1 MSDKPEEKEP
11 QTKVEQSKVDEFN
24 GVFFSTSVKIHDPNT
39 EEVLVQLRGDI

>member
-1 MSDKPEEKEP
+1 MSDKPEDTEP
-11 QTKVEQSKVDEFN
+11 QVKVEQSKIDEFN

>member
-1 MSDKPEEKEP
+1 MSEKPEDKKP
-11 QTKVEQSKVDEFN
+11 QETVELPKVDEFN

>member
-1 MSDKPEEKEP
+1 MSEKPEDNKPQEKTEP
-11 QTKVEQSKVDEFN
+11 TKVDEFN

>member
-1 MSDKPEEKEP
+1 MSEKPEDKNP
-11 QTKVEQSKVDEFN
+11 QEQVEQSKVDEFN